1 MNQGIA
7 LATKRTFDIV
17 ASLAALT
24 LLSPLMG
31 VIALAMRFSMGT
43 SAFFRQ
49 PRVGYQGHLF
59 TILKFRTMNDDRD
72 VQGDLLPDEQR
83 LTRVGRFLRSTTLD
97 ELPELVNVL
106 KGEMSL
112 VGPRPL
118 LVDYRELYTSEQ
130 WRRHEM
136 PPGMAGPV
144 LAGGRNALSWEE
156 KFALDVWYVDNWS
169 LWLDFKILAQTALK
183 VLKREGVTAEG
194 YSTMPRFEGNRADTQ
209 QNRSV
214 GKLS

>member
-130 WRRHEM
+130 WRRHEV